1 MKIPC
6 NIFGRTGLNITKLG
20 CGAMEVR
27 GTRTNIV
34 GTKSVAHLLENVAA
48 AARGP
53 LGAEVYTE
61 AKKRLTE
68 AAN

>member
-1 MKIPC
+1 MKIPS
-6 NIFGRTGLNITKLG
+6 NIFGRTGLDITKLG
-20 CGAMEVR
+20 YGAMEVR
-27 GTRTNIV
+27 GMHTNIV

-53 LGAEVYTE
+53 LSAEIYAE

>member
-1 MKIPC
+1 MKIPS
-6 NIFGRTGLNITKLG
+6 NIFGRTGLDITKLG
-20 CGAMEVR
+20 YGAMEVR

-48 AARGP
+48 AALGP
-53 LGAEVYTE
+53 LSAEIYAE
-61 AKKRLTE
+61 AKKRLAE